1 MGMVGLVIAGMGV
14 EEVEGE
20 LEGVLGVCV
29 EVGNVDFKYLNWN
42 FLFFLQVM
50 NDGLE

>member
-1 MGMVGLVIAGMGV
+1 
-14 EEVEGE
+14 
-20 LEGVLGVCV
+20 V

-50 NDGLE
+50 NDGLEWWGGLMWDR